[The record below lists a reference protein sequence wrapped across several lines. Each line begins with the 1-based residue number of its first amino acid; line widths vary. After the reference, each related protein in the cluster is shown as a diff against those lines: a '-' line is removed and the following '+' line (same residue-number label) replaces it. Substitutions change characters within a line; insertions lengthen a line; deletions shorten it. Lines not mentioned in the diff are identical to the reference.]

1 MTNKDLYKILGLSK
15 GADEKDIKK
24 AYRKAAMKWHPDKWG
39 DKSETEQKKAEE
51 KFKEVTEAYEILSD
65 KEKKSQYDLFGTTDF
80 NGSNTSNMNA
90 EDIFSQFMRDSGF
103 GSFGGFHQTRERV
116 YYGTDKKIRIGVTLE
131 DVFFERLK
139 TVSYDVERPCE
150 ECKGVGSLSGT
161 DVSCPYCHGTGFITQ
176 THHISGGIVHNTQPC
191 PHCQGFG
198 TFVKDPCHKCNG
210 SGVVSKKIEKSFK
223 VPKIDRLQYT
233 YQMVGEGNS
242 CYNNRG
248 NNGDLYFT
256 FALRE
261 DPNSKFRIDEK
272 NPSNI
277 ITKVKVPVI
286 DCLTWCTK
294 DIKTIDDKIITITI
308 PPGTKDGYEFTF
320 NNYGLHLSNGVVG
333 KLIVKVEME
342 MCKLSKKQIEKIKKI
357 VEEK

>member
-161 DVSCPYCHGTGFITQ
+161 DVSCPYCQGTGFITQ

-286 DCLTWCTK
+286 DCLTGCTK

>member
-191 PHCQGFG
+191 PQCQGFG

-286 DCLTWCTK
+286 DCLTGCTK